1 MPCHILKELLQLRR
15 MAYNLWK
22 SIHTKR
28 AYHPFNLDPISFHD
42 VPQRQ
47 KRSQI
52 LNYEKIKKGC
62 RWYRKFIT
70 EEHITVGLITET
82 GKNFLTH
89 ITSVPSTAKGIIL
102 TVLLIITK
110 RTILI

>member
-1 MPCHILKELLQLRR
+1 MSFYSALYHLLYS
-15 MAYNLWK
+15 ALWE
-22 SIHTKR
+22 T
-28 AYHPFNLDPISFHD
+28 
-42 VPQRQ
+42 V
-47 KRSQI
+47 I